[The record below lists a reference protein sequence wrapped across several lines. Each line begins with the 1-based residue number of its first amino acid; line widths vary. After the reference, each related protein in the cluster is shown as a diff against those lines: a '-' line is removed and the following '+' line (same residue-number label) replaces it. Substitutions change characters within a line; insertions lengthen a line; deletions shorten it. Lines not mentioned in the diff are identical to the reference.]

1 MQAAGAMSLGGSVIN
16 TPSLRPNEQITTG
29 MDGQLPQPDI
39 DPGLWELKAL
49 AQRFGYPDLIR
60 FVQRREMEK

>member
-1 MQAAGAMSLGGSVIN
+1 MSMGGSVIN
-16 TPSLRPNEQITTG
+16 SPSLRPNEQITAG
-29 MDGQLPQPDI
+29 MGQMAPQPDI
-39 DPGLWELKAL
+39 DPGMWELKAL